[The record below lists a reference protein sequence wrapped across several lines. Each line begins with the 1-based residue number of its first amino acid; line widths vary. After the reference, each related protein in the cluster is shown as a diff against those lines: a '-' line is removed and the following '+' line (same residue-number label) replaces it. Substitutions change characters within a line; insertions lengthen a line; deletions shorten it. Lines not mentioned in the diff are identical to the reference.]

1 LVIFALLTSA
11 IIFLYV
17 FIWWN
22 TDRLDTK
29 EFKDKF
35 GKLHDGIH
43 LGRNR
48 SNAYY
53 FPNFLL
59 RRLVFFAIPI
69 VMINH
74 PAQQLQIWLLS
85 TVLYIIYFDGSSRF
99 TLMSDNIMYV
109 INDFFCLIQ
118 LYHFICFTAF
128 NLDYDQ

>member
-1 LVIFALLTSA
+1 MVIFSLLCLA

-35 GKLHDGIH
+35 GNLHKGIH
-43 LGRNR
+43 LGRKR

-53 FPNFLL
+53 FPTFLL
-59 RRLVFFAIPI
+59 RRLIFFLIPI
-69 VMINH
+69 IMINH
-74 PAQQLQIWLLS
+74 PAQQLQIWLLT
-85 TVLYIIYFDGSSRF
+85 TVFYIIYFDGASRF
-99 TLMSDNIMYV
+99 TLLEDNIMYV

-118 LYHFICFTAF
+118 LYHFMCFTAF
-128 NLDYDQ
+128 NLDYDM